1 MEKSLRVNSDLE
13 ILFEDNHLIA
23 VNKRAGQLAQGD
35 RTGDISLDQLVKQY
49 IKTKYSKPGDVFL
62 GVIHRLDR
70 PVSGVILYART
81 SKSLLRMNQ
90 LFKEQ
95 KIQKNYWCIVKD
107 RPQPEE
113 GTLNHHLIKNEA
125 QNKSYAYNK
134 PRPNTKPAS
143 LDYRLISSSDRYSL
157 LEVMLHT
164 GRHHQIRCQLA
175 KIGSPV
181 RGDLKYGYPRTNK
194 DASISLHARSLEFI
208 HPVRNDQVKILAP
221 VPSDPLWNALTDQFD

>member
-1 MEKSLRVNSDLE
+1 LKGKLD

-23 VNKRAGQLAQGD
+23 INKSAGQLTQGD
-35 RTGDISLDQLVKQY
+35 RTGDVSLDHLVKEY
-49 IKTKYSKPGDVFL
+49 IKKKYNKPGDVFL

-81 SKSLLRMNQ
+81 SKALIRMNQ

-95 KIQKNYWCIVKD
+95 KIQKHYWCIVKE

-113 GTLNHHLIKNEA
+113 GTLSHYLVKNEG

-134 PRPNTKPAS
+134 SKPKTKPAS
-143 LDYRLISSSDRYSL
+143 LDYRLISGSDRYYL
-157 LEVMLHT
+157 LEIKLHT

-175 KIGSPV
+175 KIGSPI
-181 RGDLKYGYPRTNK
+181 RGDLKYGYQRTNE
-194 DASISLHARSLEFI
+194 DGNINLHARSVDFI
-208 HPVRNDQVKILAP
+208 HPVRNVPVSIIAP
-221 VPSDPLWNALTDQFD
+221 VPSDPLWKALTVQFD

>member
-1 MEKSLRVNSDLE
+1 MKNKLE

-23 VNKRAGQLAQGD
+23 INKRTGQLAQGD

-49 IKTKYSKPGDVFL
+49 IKKKYGKPGDVFL

-81 SKSLLRMNQ
+81 SKALLRMNQ

-113 GTLNHHLIKNEA
+113 GTLNHYLVKNED

-134 PRPNTKPAS
+134 QKPNTKPAS
-143 LDYRLISSSDRYSL
+143 LDYRLISSSGRYYL
-157 LEVMLHT
+157 LEVILHT
-164 GRHHQIRCQLA
+164 GRHHQIRCQFA
-175 KIGSPV
+175 KIGSPI
-181 RGDLKYGYPRTNK
+181 RGDLKYGYHHINT
-194 DASISLHARSLEFI
+194 DASINLHARSLEFI
-208 HPVRNDQVKILAP
+208 HPVRNVQVRILAP
-221 VPSDPLWNALTDQFD
+221 VPSDPLWKALTAQFD

>member
-1 MEKSLRVNSDLE
+1 M
-13 ILFEDNHLIA
+13 IA

-49 IKTKYSKPGDVFL
+49 IKNKYGKPGDVFL

-81 SKSLLRMNQ
+81 SKVLIRMNK
-90 LFKEQ
+90 LFKEH

-113 GTLNHHLIKNEA
+113 GRLSHHLVKNED
-125 QNKSYAYNK
+125 QNKSYAYDK
-134 PRPNTKPAS
+134 PKKNTKPAI
-143 LDYRLISSSDRYSL
+143 LDYRLISSSDRYYL

-164 GRHHQIRCQLA
+164 GRHHQIRCQFA
-175 KIGSPV
+175 RIGSPI
-181 RGDLKYGYPRTNK
+181 RGDLKYGYPRNNN
-194 DASISLHARSLEFI
+194 DASINLHARSLEFV
-208 HPVRNDQVKILAP
+208 HPVRNVPIMILAP
-221 VPSDPLWNALTDQFD
+221 VPIDPLWKALTTQFD

>member
-1 MEKSLRVNSDLE
+1 MENKLE

-23 VNKRAGQLAQGD
+23 INKRIGQLAQGD

-49 IKTKYSKPGDVFL
+49 IKKKYKKPGDVFL

-81 SKSLLRMNQ
+81 SKALIRMNQ

-95 KIQKNYWCIVKD
+95 KVQKCYWCIVKD
-107 RPQPEE
+107 RPHPEE
-113 GTLNHHLIKNEA
+113 GTLSHYLVKNED

-134 PRPNTKPAS
+134 PKTNTKTAS
-143 LDYRLISSSDRYSL
+143 LAYRLISSSDRYHL
-157 LEVMLHT
+157 LEVKLHT
-164 GRHHQIRCQLA
+164 GRHHQIRCQFA
-175 KIGSPV
+175 KIGSPI

-194 DASISLHARSLEFI
+194 DASINLHARSLEFI
-208 HPVRNDQVKILAP
+208 HPVRNDPVRILAP
-221 VPSDPLWNALTDQFD
+221 VPSDPLWKALTAQFD

>member
-1 MEKSLRVNSDLE
+1 MENKLE

-23 VNKRAGQLAQGD
+23 INKRIGQLAQGD

-49 IKTKYSKPGDVFL
+49 IKKKYKKPGDVFL

-81 SKSLLRMNQ
+81 SKALIRMNQ

-95 KIQKNYWCIVKD
+95 KIQKCYWCIVKD
-107 RPQPEE
+107 RPHPEE
-113 GTLNHHLIKNEA
+113 GTLSHYLVKNED

-134 PRPNTKPAS
+134 PKTNTKPAS
-143 LDYRLISSSDRYSL
+143 LAYRLISSSDRYHL
-157 LEVMLHT
+157 LEVKLHT
-164 GRHHQIRCQLA
+164 GRHHQIRCQFA
-175 KIGSPV
+175 KIGSAI

-194 DASISLHARSLEFI
+194 DASINLHARSLEFI
-208 HPVRNDQVKILAP
+208 HPVRNDPVRILAP
-221 VPSDPLWNALTDQFD
+221 VPSDQLWKALTAQFD

>member
-1 MEKSLRVNSDLE
+1 MENKLE

-23 VNKRAGQLAQGD
+23 INKRIGQLAQGD

-49 IKTKYSKPGDVFL
+49 IKKKYKKPGDVFL

-81 SKSLLRMNQ
+81 SKALIRMNQ

-95 KIQKNYWCIVKD
+95 KIQKCYWCIVKD
-107 RPQPEE
+107 RPNPEE
-113 GTLNHHLIKNEA
+113 GTLSHYLVKNED

-134 PRPNTKPAS
+134 PKTNTKTAS
-143 LDYRLISSSDRYSL
+143 LAYRLISSSARYHL
-157 LEVMLHT
+157 LEVKLHT
-164 GRHHQIRCQLA
+164 GRHHQIRCQFA
-175 KIGSPV
+175 KIGSPI

-194 DASISLHARSLEFI
+194 DASINLHARSLEFI
-208 HPVRNDQVKILAP
+208 HPVRNDPVRILAP
-221 VPSDPLWNALTDQFD
+221 VPSDQLWKALTAQFD

>member
-1 MEKSLRVNSDLE
+1 MKNKLD

-23 VNKRAGQLAQGD
+23 INKRAGQLAQGD

-49 IKTKYSKPGDVFL
+49 IKKKYGKPGDVFL

-81 SKSLLRMNQ
+81 SKALLRMNQ

-107 RPQPEE
+107 RPQTEE
-113 GTLNHHLIKNEA
+113 GTLNHYLVKNED
-125 QNKSYAYNK
+125 QNKSYAYHK
-134 PRPNTKPAS
+134 PKPNTKPAS
-143 LDYRLISSSDRYSL
+143 LDYRLISSSDRYYL

-164 GRHHQIRCQLA
+164 GRHHQIRCQFA
-175 KIGSPV
+175 KIGSPI
-181 RGDLKYGYPRTNK
+181 RGDLKYGYPRSNM

-208 HPVRNDQVKILAP
+208 HPVSNDQVRILAP
-221 VPSDPLWNALTDQFD
+221 VPPDPLWKALTAQFD